1 MAQPPAEQVLFRLEA
16 SRAALLAAAGELDQ
30 DALDAHGG
38 DGAWS
43 AGQVMH
49 HLVLVESA
57 VQAVLSRLADRAP
70 EGPPQAGGQAPVA
83 LPADISDAITSRPAF
98 PGTEP
103 TPGLPAARLL
113 RELAESRA
121 RTREIAGRAALRDM
135 SHGRFPH
142 PFLGRMD
149 FYQWVLFLAE
159 HETGHVEQVRAILAG
174 LPAQGRP

>member
-1 MAQPPAEQVLFRLEA
+1 MGQLAAEQVLACLEA
-16 SRAALLAAAGELDQ
+16 SRAALLAVAGERDQ
-30 DALDAHGG
+30 DALDAQSG

-49 HLVLVESA
+49 HIVLVEGA

-83 LPADISDAITSRPAF
+83 LPAEIRDAITSRPAF

-103 TPGLPAARLL
+103 TTGLPAARLL
-113 RELAESRA
+113 RELAESRS

-159 HETGHVEQVRAILAG
+159 HETGHVEQVRKILAG
-174 LPAQGRP
+174 LSAR